1 MQYYLVE
8 DISHYCNVI
17 LKKCA
22 PITERPIP
30 YYDFSFVLEGSTT
43 YYADGVKY
51 ILQKN
56 DAIFLK
62 PGTIRS
68 REAGDAP
75 LHFVSFNFTAPKD
88 VDFSFPAYMQGC
100 ITSDIRKL
108 VSLYPS
114 SHLSSFYHAKEK
126 CVNMLNYILFELL
139 DASELKYDNE
149 HVMKILYYIEEHITE
164 DLTLQTI
171 SKVVNLSREYTSY
184 IFKKETGK
192 TLTAYVNER
201 KLLLAKELILR
212 GEMSLVD
219 ISRYLG
225 YDNYNYFS
233 RMFKRYL
240 ETTPMGIRR
249 KGG

>member
-17 LKKCA
+17 LKKCS
-22 PITERPIP
+22 PLHPSTIP
-30 YYDFSFVLEGSTT
+30 YYDFSFILEGSAV
-43 YYADGVKY
+43 YYADGVR
-51 ILQKN
+51 IVLQKN
-56 DAIFLK
+56 DAVFL
-62 PGTIRS
+62 PPRTIRS
-68 REAGDAP
+68 REARDES
-75 LHFVSFNFTAPKD
+75 LHFVSFNFTAPEG
-88 VDFSFPAYMQGC
+88 VEFPFPAYMPGC
-100 ITSDIRKL
+100 ITADIRKL
-108 VSLYPS
+108 VSLYPP

-139 DASELKYDNE
+139 DASELKCDNE

-164 DLTLQTI
+164 DLTLHTI

-201 KLLLAKELILR
+201 KLLLAKELILG

-219 ISRYLG
+219 VAHYLG
-225 YDNYNYFS
+225 YDNYNYFC

-240 ETTPMGIRR
+240 ETTPMGLRQ
-249 KGG
+249 KG